1 MTPNKMNEFENINYF
16 VKKENSYSNSWQYSG
31 SNRLQSYEY
40 SLSPEPVIGSNELSN
55 DDAFDV
61 EQLFKD
67 KIIFQRISTAQM
79 FYLIKERDAIRDRN
93 IDSIRS
99 RLMYCHENLSRLNM
113 ARAYSI
119 QPQITLRRADGLQRL
134 LFDLEKQERN
144 EVVTA
149 WRDTLK
155 VKLSL
160 PGMLKEY
167 QNLKR
172 QESLFEDVK

>member
-1 MTPNKMNEFENINYF
+1 MTPSKMDEFENIKYF
-16 VKKENSYSNSWQYSG
+16 VNEKDSYSNSWQYSG
-31 SNRLQSYEY
+31 GSRLKSHGY
-40 SLSPEPVIGSNELSN
+40 SLSPEPIESAELPDT
-55 DDAFDV
+55 DDFDV

-67 KIIFQRISTAQM
+67 NIIFQKLSTAQM
-79 FYLIKERDAIRDRN
+79 FYLIKERDDIRDHN
-93 IDSIRS
+93 IDSIRG
-99 RLMYCHENLSRLNM
+99 RLMYCHENLSKLNM
-113 ARAYSI
+113 AWRYSTQSPI
-119 QPQITLRRADGLQRL
+119 NLKKADGLQRL

-160 PGMLKEY
+160 PSMLKEY

-172 QESLFEDVK
+172 QGSLLEDGT

>member
-1 MTPNKMNEFENINYF
+1 MDEFKNIKYF
-16 VKKENSYSNSWQYSG
+16 VNEKDSYSNSWQYSG
-31 SNRLQSYEY
+31 SSYLENRQY
-40 SLSPEPVIGSNELSN
+40 SLLPEAVEESAELP
-55 DDAFDV
+55 DTDEFDV

-67 KIIFQRISTAQM
+67 KVVFQKLSTAQM
-79 FYLIKERDAIRDRN
+79 FYLIKERDDIRDHN
-93 IDSIRS
+93 IDSIRG
-99 RLMYCHENLSRLNM
+99 RLMYCHENLSKLNM
-113 ARAYSI
+113 AWRYSTQSPI
-119 QPQITLRRADGLQRL
+119 NLKKADGLQRL

-160 PGMLKEY
+160 PSMLKEY

-172 QESLFEDVK
+172 QETMLEDGT